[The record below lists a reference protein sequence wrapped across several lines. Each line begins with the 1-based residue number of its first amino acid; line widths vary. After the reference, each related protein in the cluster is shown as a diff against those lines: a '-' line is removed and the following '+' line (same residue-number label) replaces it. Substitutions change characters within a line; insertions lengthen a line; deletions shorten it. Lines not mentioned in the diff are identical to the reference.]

1 MIGKLDLKKILLIP
15 DLEWEG
21 AKKNIKDSEK
31 GSPGRL
37 VNQFRDPFFLKTMIE
52 KNIFCTL
59 VVVKME

>member
-37 VNQFRDPFFLKTMIE
+37 VNQLRDPFF
-52 KNIFCTL
+52 
-59 VVVKME
+59 

>member
-31 GSPGRL
+31 ESPGKL

-52 KNIFCTL
+52 NNIFCTL
-59 VVVKME
+59 VVVKMN